1 MTSIDKTAMSN
12 QNWTSVFPPASTSVQ
27 VEFGAHSL
35 RGATRPVNEDHYVII
50 RLGRNQETLR
60 TSLPET
66 ALARRFDEYGY
77 AMVVADGMGGSG
89 VGETAS
95 RLALATL
102 VQLVLYFGKWNLRVD
117 DGVAREIIARA
128 ERFYRHVDATML
140 SEGGNGPGTSLQTTM
155 TAVFGAGRDLFFA
168 HVGHSRA
175 YLYRNGELMR
185 LTRDHTIGLGSQS
198 QVNLAPLVDVNV
210 TARDL
215 KHILTETIGMSG
227 ARGPRIDLE
236 RFQLENNDVVLVCT
250 NGLTDAVDEEVV
262 ANVLASGRAPD
273 DLCKT
278 LVELAVTAGT
288 EDDVT
293 ALVGR
298 YRIPSAAG

>member
-1 MTSIDKTAMSN
+1 MTSTDHAAMGK
-12 QNWTSVFPPASTSVQ
+12 QNWTSVFPPASATVQ
-27 VEFGAHSL
+27 VDFGAQSR
-35 RGATRPVNEDHYVII
+35 RGGTRSVNEDHYVII
-50 RLGRNQETLR
+50 KLNRNQETLL

-77 AMVVADGMGGSG
+77 AMVVADGIGGGG
-89 VGETAS
+89 VGEEAS

-102 VQLVLYFGKWNLRVD
+102 VQLVVYFGKWNLRID
-117 DGVAREIIARA
+117 DAIAREIVARA
-128 ERFYRHVDATML
+128 ERFYRHVDATMI
-140 SEGGNGPGTSLQTTM
+140 SEAGTGPGTSLQTTM

-185 LTRDHTIGLGSQS
+185 MTRDHTIGMGMPS
-198 QVNLAPLVDVNV
+198 QVTLAPLVDVNV

-227 ARGPRIDLE
+227 GRGPRIDLE
-236 RFQLENNDVVLVCT
+236 RFRIEDEDVVLVCT
-250 NGLTDAVDEEVV
+250 NGLTDAVDEDVI
-262 ANVLASGRAPD
+262 AKVLGSGRTPD
-273 DLCKT
+273 ELCNT
-278 LVELAVTAGT
+278 LVELAVKAGA

-298 YRIPSAAG
+298 YRIPSG

>member
-1 MTSIDKTAMSN
+1 MSMATEWTA
-12 QNWTSVFPPASTSVQ
+12 VFPPASTKVQ
-27 VEFGAHSL
+27 VEFGAQS
-35 RGATRPVNEDHYVII
+35 RKGATRSINEDHYVII
-50 RLGRNQETLR
+50 RLGRNQETLL
-60 TSLPET
+60 TSLPED
-66 ALARRFDEYGY
+66 ALASRFDEYGY
-77 AMVVADGMGGSG
+77 AMVVADGMGGTG
-89 VGETAS
+89 AGEAAS

-117 DGVAREIIARA
+117 DGVARDIIARA

-140 SEGGNGPGTSLQTTM
+140 SEGSSGPGISLQTTM

-175 YLYRNGELMR
+175 YLYRNDELMR
-185 LTRDHTIGLGSQS
+185 LTRDHTIGMGSTS
-198 QVNLAPLVDVNV
+198 HVNLAPLVDVNV

-236 RFQLENNDVVLVCT
+236 RFHLEHDDVVLVCT
-250 NGLTDAVDEEVV
+250 NGLTDAVDEEAV

-273 DLCKT
+273 DLCT
-278 LVELAVTAGT
+278 MLVDAATKAGA

-298 YRIPSAAG
+298 YRIPTVAG

>member
-12 QNWTSVFPPASTSVQ
+12 DWTSVFPSASTTVQ
-27 VEFGAHSL
+27 VDFGAQSR
-35 RGATRPVNEDHYVII
+35 RGASRPVNEDHYVII
-50 RLGRNQETLR
+50 RLGRSQETLL

-77 AMVVADGMGGSG
+77 AMVVADGMGGG
-89 VGETAS
+89 GMGEVAS

-102 VQLVLYFGKWNLRVD
+102 VQLVRYFGKWNLRVD
-117 DGVAREIIARA
+117 DGIAREIIARA

-140 SEGGNGPGTSLQTTM
+140 SEAGNDAATNLQTTM

-215 KHILTETIGMSG
+215 KHILTETIGKSG
-227 ARGPRIDLE
+227 PRGPRIDLE
-236 RFQLENNDVVLVCT
+236 RFQLESNDVVLVCT

-262 ANVLASGRAPD
+262 ANVLASGHAPQ
-273 DLCKT
+273 DLCT
-278 LVELAVTAGT
+278 SLVDFAAKAGA

-293 ALVGR
+293 VLVGR